1 MILQY
6 LSKAED
12 ENGKKIEI
20 ETIKDGVY
28 SVEVHP
34 HKIEVSFDKNGNRYV
49 VEFSRN
55 NTQIYNMW
63 LLNDEFQTLKRLI

>member
-12 ENGKKIEI
+12 ENGKKIGI

-28 SVEVHP
+28 SVAVHP